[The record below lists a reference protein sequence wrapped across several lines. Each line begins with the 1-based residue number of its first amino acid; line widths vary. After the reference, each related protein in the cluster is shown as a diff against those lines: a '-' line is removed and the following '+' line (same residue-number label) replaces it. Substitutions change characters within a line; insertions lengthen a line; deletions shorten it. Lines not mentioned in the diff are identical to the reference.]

1 MVGRDNAHI
10 PTESWPNFTWFMIE
24 FAIVF
29 AVANLIAFQLMP
41 TIREMFTDKSL
52 LLCEQ
57 VSHVIKCSLSEEA
70 LPDEGTLNWI
80 YWGIVGGIFLGWY
93 LIIRGGILKKP
104 ILGNRYKS

>member
-10 PTESWPNFTWFMIE
+10 PKESWPVFTWFMIE

-41 TIREMFTDKSL
+41 TIREMFTEQSL

-57 VSHVIKCSLSEEA
+57 VSHQIKGEHVKQIRSVSQSQPERYLTARIQVLSL
-70 LPDEGTLNWI
+70 I
-80 YWGIVGGIFLGWY
+80 HI
-93 LIIRGGILKKP
+93 
-104 ILGNRYKS
+104 